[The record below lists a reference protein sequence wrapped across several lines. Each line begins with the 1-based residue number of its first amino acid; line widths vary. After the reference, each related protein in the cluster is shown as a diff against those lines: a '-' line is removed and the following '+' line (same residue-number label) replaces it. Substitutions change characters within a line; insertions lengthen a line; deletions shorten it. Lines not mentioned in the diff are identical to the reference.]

1 MAHDTERYVRS
12 QGIDVAVADSLI
24 ITRDEHKIIRV
35 TKVEQWSNSFLTFK
49 VCVLRSFYPNKV
61 FQ

>member
-49 VCVLRSFYPNKV
+49 VCILSSFLS
-61 FQ
+61 